1 LSGAISSSLD
11 FSAALQIFFSGLN
24 LGCIYTALG
33 LGFFVVH
40 SVTRVLN
47 LAQGE
52 FVMLGGMLTVGFYT
66 GGMPL
71 APSILVAVLI
81 TTLVGAGLYK
91 FILYPARRT
100 SGATKVFI
108 TLGFAFV
115 VEGVALRIW
124 GWEYSSLPAFFNS
137 PSLQFWQATM
147 FGQTPWV
154 IGVTLVMVIALFL
167 FFGRTIQGKAL
178 RACANEPLGARVM
191 GISIE
196 RMALFSFMLAAGLGA
211 VVGAVITPLT
221 MTSYSMGLPLTAKG
235 LLAAFV
241 GGITRAEGV
250 ILGGLVFGMI
260 EAITAGLIPGGYHNV
275 IAPLILVLIFLGRR
289 RGLLATAGKE

>member
-1 LSGAISSSLD
+1 LD
-11 FSAALQIFFSGLN
+11 FSVALQIFFCGLN

-33 LGFFVVH
+33 LGFFVIH

-52 FVMLGGMLTVGFYT
+52 FVMLGGMLTVSFYT
-66 GGMPL
+66 MGIPL
-71 APSILVAVLI
+71 VLSILLAVII
-81 TTLVGAGLYK
+81 TSLAGAGLYK
-91 FILYPARRT
+91 FIIYPARRA
-100 SGATKVFI
+100 SGVIKIFL
-108 TLGFAFV
+108 TLGFAFAI
-115 VEGVALRIW
+115 EGIALRVW
-124 GWEYSSLPAFFNS
+124 GWEFRSLPAFFNS
-137 PSLQFWQATM
+137 PSIQLWEATI

-154 IGVTLVMVIALFL
+154 IGVTLLMVIGLFL

-178 RACANEPLGARVM
+178 RACANEPLGARMM
-191 GISIE
+191 GISTE
-196 RMALFSFMLAAGLGA
+196 RMALFSFILAAGLGA
-211 VVGAVITPLT
+211 VVGALITPLT

-260 EAITAGLIPGGYHNV
+260 EAITAGVIPGGYHNA

-289 RGLLATAGKE
+289 RGLLVTAGKE